1 MIVAEAETIALR
13 AITILVTAISML
25 DSMADS
31 AADSIKTA
39 NAGMTNVINGRASM
53 TIGEGLV
60 TMCTTSTNA
69 IALCRRINHCERTT
83 M

>member
-13 AITILVTAISML
+13 TIMILVIAISML

-39 NAGMTNVINGRASM
+39 NTGMTNSSTAARAQQS
-53 TIGEGLV
+53 
-60 TMCTTSTNA
+60 A
-69 IALCRRINHCERTT
+69 KD
-83 M
+83 